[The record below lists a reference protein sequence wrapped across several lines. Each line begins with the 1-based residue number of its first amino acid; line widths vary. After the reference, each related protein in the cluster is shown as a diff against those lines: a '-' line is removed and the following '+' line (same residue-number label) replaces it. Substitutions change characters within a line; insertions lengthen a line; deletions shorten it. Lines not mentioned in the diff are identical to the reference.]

1 MPYKENLEKG
11 DYMNIFISYSHIDK
25 EFALKLSSA
34 LEADGYDVF
43 IDNKIPIGNNIYKD
57 IGKGIAKADA
67 VIVVISKNSNGSHFV
82 ANETISM
89 LSFLDKGRIP
99 LVIPVVLGKDTPLPA
114 DLNRFNYIV
123 IPYESKEDNSNDL
136 SIEYGVHGQ
145 KVRLDKSLEK
155 DAIEKIRLILAAH
168 DEKIKRGEEERRKS
182 EEKVKTGLSKYI
194 EDVFTNLKESEKRN
208 KKFAFWLY
216 LVSIVSLIATIVIA
230 VIFVA
235 NRDWQTE
242 NIGYMIAYGVTCL
255 FIIIILISLSKLLF
269 TLAKS
274 FMVEA
279 IRCSDRIHAIS
290 FGKFFLDAYGAEA
303 SREEVLKAFGSWNI
317 DNGSTSFRN
326 QSGEDYDPKI
336 AEIINILKK

>member
-1 MPYKENLEKG
+1 
-11 DYMNIFISYSHIDK
+11 MNIFISYSHMDK

-67 VIVVISKNSNGSHFV
+67 VIVVISKNSNRSHFV

-99 LVIPVVLGKDTPLPA
+99 LVIPVVLGTHTPLPA

-123 IPYESKEDNSNDL
+123 IPYENEKDNNNDL
-136 SIEYGVHGQ
+136 SIEYSVHGA
-145 KVRLDKSLEK
+145 KVKLDKSLEK

-168 DEKIKRGEEERRKS
+168 DEKIKQDEQERRKS

-194 EDVFTNLKESEKRN
+194 EDVFVNLKESEKRN
-208 KKFAFWLY
+208 KRFAFWLY
-216 LVSIVSLIATIVIA
+216 LVSILSLIATIIIA
-230 VIFVA
+230 IVFVV
-235 NRDWQTE
+235 NKNWQTA
-242 NIGYMIAYGVTCL
+242 NIEYMIAYGVACL
-255 FIIIILISLSKLLF
+255 FIIVILISLSKLLF

-290 FGKFFLDAYGAEA
+290 FGKFFLDAYGTEA
-303 SREEVLKAFGSWNI
+303 SREEVLKAFSSWNI

-336 AEIINILKK
+336 LEKISALKK

>member
-1 MPYKENLEKG
+1 
-11 DYMNIFISYSHIDK
+11 MNIFISYSHIDN

-34 LEADGYDVF
+34 LESDGYDVF

-67 VIVVISKNSNGSHFV
+67 VIVVVSKNSNRSHFV

-89 LSFLDKGRIP
+89 LSFLDKGRMP
-99 LVIPVVLGKDTPLPA
+99 LVIPVVLGTDTQLPA

-123 IPYESKEDNSNDL
+123 IPYENGNL
-136 SIEYGVHGQ
+136 SIEYSMYGP
-145 KVRLDKSLEK
+145 KVKLDKSLEE

-168 DEKIKRGEEERRKS
+168 DEKIKQNEEEQRKS
-182 EEKVKTGLSKYI
+182 EEKVKTGLSNYI
-194 EDVFTNLKESEKRN
+194 KDVFANLKESEKRN

-216 LVSIVSLIATIVIA
+216 LVSIISLIATIVIA
-230 VIFVA
+230 VAFVV
-235 NRDWQTE
+235 NRDWQTLNVE
-242 NIGYMIAYGVTCL
+242 YMIAYGVVCL
-255 FIIIILISLSKLLF
+255 FVIIILISLSKLLF

-303 SREEVLKAFGSWNI
+303 SREEVLKAFSSWNI

-326 QSGEDYDPKI
+326 QSGEDYDPNI
-336 AEIINILKK
+336 LEIISAFKK

>member
-1 MPYKENLEKG
+1 
-11 DYMNIFISYSHIDK
+11 MNIFISYSHIDNG
-25 EFALKLSSA
+25 FAFKLSSA

-43 IDNKIPIGNNIYKD
+43 IDNKIPIGNNIYKV
-57 IGKGIAKADA
+57 IGKGIAKADV
-67 VIVVISKNSNGSHFV
+67 VIVVISKASNRSHFV

-89 LSFLDKGRIP
+89 LSFLDKGRMP
-99 LVIPVVLGKDTPLPA
+99 LVIPVVLGTDTQLPT

-123 IPYESKEDNSNDL
+123 IPYENEKDNSNDL
-136 SIEYGVHGQ
+136 SIEYSVHGA
-145 KVRLDKSLEK
+145 KVKLDKSLEK

-168 DEKIKRGEEERRKS
+168 DEKIKQDEQERRKS

-216 LVSIVSLIATIVIA
+216 LVSIISLLTTIITA
-230 VIFVA
+230 FIFVA
-235 NRDWQTE
+235 NRDWQTA
-242 NIGYMIAYGVTCL
+242 NIEYMIAYGVTCL

-303 SREEVLKAFGSWNI
+303 SREEVLKAFSSWNI
-317 DNGSTSFRN
+317 DNGSTSFRT

-336 AEIINILKK
+336 TDIISVLKK

>member
-1 MPYKENLEKG
+1 
-11 DYMNIFISYSHIDK
+11 MNIFISYSHIDK
-25 EFALKLSSA
+25 GFAFKLSSV
-34 LEADGYDVF
+34 LEADGYNVF

-67 VIVVISKNSNGSHFV
+67 VIVVISKNSNRSHFV

-89 LSFLDKGRIP
+89 LSFLNKGRIP
-99 LVIPVVLGKDTPLPA
+99 LVIPVVLGTDIPLPD

-123 IPYESKEDNSNDL
+123 IPYENEKNNSNDS
-136 SIEYGVHGQ
+136 SIIYDGYSP
-145 KVRLDKSLEK
+145 KIKLDKSLEE
-155 DAIEKIRLILAAH
+155 DAVEKIRLILAAH
-168 DEKIKRGEEERRKS
+168 DEKRKQSEEEQRKS
-182 EEKVKTGLSKYI
+182 EEKVKTGLSNYI
-194 EDVFTNLKESEKRN
+194 EDVFANLKESEKRN

-216 LVSIVSLIATIVIA
+216 FVSIVSLIATIVIA
-230 VIFVA
+230 VIFVV
-235 NRDWQTE
+235 NRDWQTVNVE
-242 NIGYMIAYGVTCL
+242 YMIAYGVVCL

-303 SREEVLKAFGSWNI
+303 SREEVLQAFSSWNI

-336 AEIINILKK
+336 ADVISVLKK

>member
-1 MPYKENLEKG
+1 
-11 DYMNIFISYSHIDK
+11 MNVFISYSHIDN

-67 VIVVISKNSNGSHFV
+67 VIVVISQNSNKSNFV

-89 LSFLDKGRIP
+89 LSFLDRGKMP
-99 LVIPVVLGKDTPLPA
+99 LVIPVVLGKDTPLPV
-114 DLNRFNYIV
+114 DLDRFNYIV
-123 IPYESKEDNSNDL
+123 VPYENEKNND
-136 SIEYGVHGQ
+136 SSVEYNAHGA
-145 KVRLDKSLEK
+145 KIKLDKALEK

-168 DEKIKRGEEERRKS
+168 DEKIKQDEQERKKS

-194 EDVFTNLKESEKRN
+194 DDVFINLKESEKRN
-208 KKFAFWLY
+208 KRFAFWLY
-216 LVSIVSLIATIVIA
+216 LISITSLITTIVIA
-230 VIFVA
+230 VIFFV
-235 NRDWQTE
+235 REKLYTDD
-242 NIGYMIAYGVTCL
+242 IASVIIYGIVCL
-255 FIIIILISLSKLLF
+255 FIIIMLISLSKLLF

-290 FGKFFLDAYGAEA
+290 FGKFFLDAYGSEA
-303 SREEVLKAFGSWNI
+303 SREEVLQAFSSWNI

-326 QSGEDYDPKI
+326 QSGDDYDPKL

>member
-1 MPYKENLEKG
+1 
-11 DYMNIFISYSHIDK
+11 MNIFISYSHIDN

-67 VIVVISKNSNGSHFV
+67 VVVVVSQNSNKSNFV

-89 LSFLDKGRIP
+89 LSFLDKGRVP
-99 LVIPVVLGKDTPLPA
+99 LVIPVVLGKDTPLPV

-123 IPYESKEDNSNDL
+123 VPYENEKNKDSL
-136 SIEYGVHGQ
+136 VEYSVHGV
-145 KVRLDKSLEK
+145 KVKLDKALEK

-168 DEKIKRGEEERRKS
+168 DEKLKQDEQERKKS

-194 EDVFTNLKESEKRN
+194 DDVFINLKESEKRN

-216 LVSIVSLIATIVIA
+216 FISIISLITTIVIVVMFFA
-230 VIFVA
+230 REKLYADDIPSVI
-235 NRDWQTE
+235 
-242 NIGYMIAYGVTCL
+242 IYGIVCL
-255 FIIIILISLSKLLF
+255 FIVIMLISLSKLLF

-290 FGKFFLDAYGAEA
+290 FGKFFLDAYGSEA
-303 SREEVLKAFGSWNI
+303 SREEVLQAFSSWNI

-326 QSGEDYDPKI
+326 QSGDDYDPKL
-336 AEIINILKK
+336 AEIVNVLKK

>member
-1 MPYKENLEKG
+1 
-11 DYMNIFISYSHIDK
+11 MNIFISYSHIDK
-25 EFALKLSSA
+25 GFALKLSSV

-43 IDNKIPIGNNIYKD
+43 IDNKMPIGNNIYKD

-67 VIVVISKNSNGSHFV
+67 VIVVISKNSNRSHFV

-99 LVIPVVLGKDTPLPA
+99 LVIPVVLGTDTLLSE

-123 IPYESKEDNSNDL
+123 IPYENEKDNRTNS
-136 SIEYGVHGQ
+136 SIKYDVYGP
-145 KVRLDKSLEK
+145 KIKLDKSLEE
-155 DAIEKIRLILAAH
+155 DAIEKIRFILAAH
-168 DEKIKRGEEERRKS
+168 DEKIKQSKEEQRKS
-182 EEKVKTGLSKYI
+182 EEKVKTGLSNYI

-216 LVSIVSLIATIVIA
+216 FVSIISLIATIVIA
-230 VIFVA
+230 VIFVV
-235 NRDWQTE
+235 NRDWQTANVE
-242 NIGYMIAYGVTCL
+242 YMIAYGVVCL

-303 SREEVLKAFGSWNI
+303 SREEVLQAFSSWNI
-317 DNGSTSFRN
+317 DNGCTSFRN

-336 AEIINILKK
+336 ADVISVLKK

>member
-11 DYMNIFISYSHIDK
+11 DYLNIFISYSHIDK

-123 IPYESKEDNSNDL
+123 CY
-136 SIEYGVHGQ
+136 SI
-145 KVRLDKSLEK
+145 
-155 DAIEKIRLILAAH
+155 
-168 DEKIKRGEEERRKS
+168 
-182 EEKVKTGLSKYI
+182 
-194 EDVFTNLKESEKRN
+194 
-208 KKFAFWLY
+208 
-216 LVSIVSLIATIVIA
+216 
-230 VIFVA
+230 
-235 NRDWQTE
+235 
-242 NIGYMIAYGVTCL
+242 
-255 FIIIILISLSKLLF
+255 
-269 TLAKS
+269 
-274 FMVEA
+274 
-279 IRCSDRIHAIS
+279 
-290 FGKFFLDAYGAEA
+290 
-303 SREEVLKAFGSWNI
+303 
-317 DNGSTSFRN
+317 
-326 QSGEDYDPKI
+326 
-336 AEIINILKK
+336 

>member
-1 MPYKENLEKG
+1 
-11 DYMNIFISYSHIDK
+11 MNIFISYSHIDK
-25 EFALKLSSA
+25 GFALKLSSV

-67 VIVVISKNSNGSHFV
+67 VIVVISKNSNRSHFV

-99 LVIPVVLGKDTPLPA
+99 LVIPVVLGTDTPLPA

-123 IPYESKEDNSNDL
+123 IPYENEKDNSNDL
-136 SIEYGVHGQ
+136 SIKYNSYGPII
-145 KVRLDKSLEK
+145 KLDKSLEE

-168 DEKIKRGEEERRKS
+168 DEKIKQSEEEQRKS
-182 EEKVKTGLSKYI
+182 EEKVKTGLSNYI

-216 LVSIVSLIATIVIA
+216 FVSIISLIATIVIA
-230 VIFVA
+230 VIFVV
-235 NRDWQTE
+235 NRDWQTANVE
-242 NIGYMIAYGVTCL
+242 YMIAYGVVCL

-303 SREEVLKAFGSWNI
+303 SREEVLQAFSSWNI

-336 AEIINILKK
+336 ADVISVLKK

>member
-1 MPYKENLEKG
+1 
-11 DYMNIFISYSHIDK
+11 MNIFISYSHIDNG
-25 EFALKLSSA
+25 FALKLSSA

-67 VIVVISKNSNGSHFV
+67 VIVVISKASNRSHFV
-82 ANETISM
+82 ANETVSM
-89 LSFLDKGRIP
+89 LSFLDKGRMP
-99 LVIPVVLGKDTPLPA
+99 LVIPVVLGTDTQLPA
-114 DLNRFNYIV
+114 DINRFNYIV
-123 IPYESKEDNSNDL
+123 IPYEN
-136 SIEYGVHGQ
+136 
-145 KVRLDKSLEK
+145 EK
-155 DAIEKIRLILAAH
+155 DDSKIRLILAAH
-168 DEKIKRGEEERRKS
+168 DEKIKQDEQEKRKS

-194 EDVFTNLKESEKRN
+194 EDVFVNLKESEKRN
-208 KKFAFWLY
+208 KRFAFWLY
-216 LVSIVSLIATIVIA
+216 SVSILSLIATIIIA
-230 VIFVA
+230 IVFAA
-235 NRDWQTE
+235 NKNWQTA
-242 NIGYMIAYGVTCL
+242 NIEYMVAYSVACL
-255 FIIIILISLSKLLF
+255 FVVVILISLSKLLF

-303 SREEVLKAFGSWNI
+303 SREEVLKAFSSWNI

-336 AEIINILKK
+336 LEKISALKN

>member
-1 MPYKENLEKG
+1 
-11 DYMNIFISYSHIDK
+11 MNIFISYSHIDI

-34 LEADGYDVF
+34 LEEDSYDVF

-67 VIVVISKNSNGSHFV
+67 VIVVISKASNRSHFV
-82 ANETISM
+82 GYETISM
-89 LSFLDKGRIP
+89 LSFLDTGGMP
-99 LVIPVVLGKDTPLPA
+99 LVIPVVLGTDTQLPA
-114 DLNRFNYIV
+114 NLNRFNYIV
-123 IPYESKEDNSNDL
+123 IPYENEKDNSNNL
-136 SIEYGVHGQ
+136 LIERSVHGP
-145 KVRLDKSLEK
+145 KVKLDKSLEK

-168 DEKIKRGEEERRKS
+168 DEKIKQNEQEKRKS

-194 EDVFTNLKESEKRN
+194 EDVFVNLKESEKRN

-216 LVSIVSLIATIVIA
+216 LVSILSLIATIIIA
-230 VIFVA
+230 TVFA
-235 NRDWQTE
+235 TNKNWQTA
-242 NIGYMIAYGVTCL
+242 NIEYMVSYSVACL
-255 FIIIILISLSKLLF
+255 FVVVILISLSKLLF

-303 SREEVLKAFGSWNI
+303 SQEEVLKAFSSWNI

-336 AEIINILKK
+336 LEKLVR

>member
-1 MPYKENLEKG
+1 
-11 DYMNIFISYSHIDK
+11 MNIFISYSHIDN

-34 LEADGYDVF
+34 LEADGYNVF

-67 VIVVISKNSNGSHFV
+67 VIVVISKNSINSHFV

-89 LSFLDKGRIP
+89 LSFLNKGKMP
-99 LVIPVVLGKDTPLPA
+99 LVIPVVLGRDTPLPI

-123 IPYESKEDNSNDL
+123 VPYENEKVNL
-136 SIEYGVHGQ
+136 SVEYSLHSP
-145 KVRLDKSLEK
+145 KIKLDKSLEK

-168 DEKIKRGEEERRKS
+168 EEKIKKDEQEQKAS
-182 EEKVKTGLSKYI
+182 EEKVKTGLSNYI
-194 EDVFTNLKESEKRN
+194 DDVFINLKESGKRN
-208 KKFAFWLY
+208 KQFAFWLY
-216 LVSIVSLIATIVIA
+216 FVSIVSLMFTICIA
-230 VIFVA
+230 VLFFVKETQYTDNTTA
-235 NRDWQTE
+235 L
-242 NIGYMIAYGVTCL
+242 IIYGVVCL
-255 FIIIILISLSKLLF
+255 FIVIMLISLSKLLF

-279 IRCSDRIHAIS
+279 IRCADRIHAIS

-303 SREEVLKAFGSWNI
+303 TREEVLKAFSSWNI
-317 DNGSTSFRN
+317 DNGNTSFRN

>member
-1 MPYKENLEKG
+1 
-11 DYMNIFISYSHIDK
+11 MNIFISYSHTDN

-34 LEADGYDVF
+34 LESDGYNVF

-67 VIVVISKNSNGSHFV
+67 VIVVISKNSNNSHFV

-89 LSFLDKGRIP
+89 LSFLDKGKMP
-99 LVIPVVLGKDTPLPA
+99 LVIPVVLGKDTPLPV

-123 IPYESKEDNSNDL
+123 VPYENEKDSNL
-136 SIEYGVHGQ
+136 SVEHSLQGV
-145 KVRLDKSLEK
+145 KIKLDKSLEK

-168 DEKIKRGEEERRKS
+168 EEKIKKDEQERKAS
-182 EEKVKTGLSKYI
+182 EEKVKTGLSNYI
-194 EDVFTNLKESEKRN
+194 ADVFVNLKESEKRN
-208 KKFAFWLY
+208 KRFAFWLY
-216 LVSIVSLIATIVIA
+216 FVSIISLVTTICIA
-230 VIFVA
+230 VLFFTKGA
-235 NRDWQTE
+235 QYAD
-242 NIGYMIAYGVTCL
+242 NITALIVYGVICL
-255 FIIIILISLSKLLF
+255 FIVIMLISLSKLLF
-269 TLAKS
+269 ILAKS

-303 SREEVLKAFGSWNI
+303 TREEVLEAFSSWNI
-317 DNGSTSFRN
+317 DNGNTSFRN
-326 QSGEDYDPKI
+326 QSSEDYDPKI

>member
-1 MPYKENLEKG
+1 M
-11 DYMNIFISYSHIDK
+11 F
-25 EFALKLSSA
+25 
-34 LEADGYDVF
+34 
-43 IDNKIPIGNNIYKD
+43 
-57 IGKGIAKADA
+57 
-67 VIVVISKNSNGSHFV
+67 
-82 ANETISM
+82 
-89 LSFLDKGRIP
+89 
-99 LVIPVVLGKDTPLPA
+99 
-114 DLNRFNYIV
+114 V

-155 DAIEKIRLILAAH
+155 DA
-168 DEKIKRGEEERRKS
+168 
-182 EEKVKTGLSKYI
+182 
-194 EDVFTNLKESEKRN
+194 
-208 KKFAFWLY
+208 
-216 LVSIVSLIATIVIA
+216 
-230 VIFVA
+230 
-235 NRDWQTE
+235 
-242 NIGYMIAYGVTCL
+242 IGYMIAYGVTCL

-303 SREEVLKAFGSWNI
+303 SREEVLKAFSSWNI

-336 AEIINILKK
+336 ADIINILKK